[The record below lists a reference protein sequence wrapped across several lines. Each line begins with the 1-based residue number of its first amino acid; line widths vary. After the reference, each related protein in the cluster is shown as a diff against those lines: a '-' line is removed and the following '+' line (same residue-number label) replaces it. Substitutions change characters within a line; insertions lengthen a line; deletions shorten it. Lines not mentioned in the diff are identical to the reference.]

1 MSELKIQRLKTNLIL
16 ERIKNMKRIL
26 YGLLL
31 LILWQM
37 IAQICFAQDRT
48 MYVARGG
55 SAHTMRYFS
64 QPNIPATVW
73 LNPYLDENWAG
84 GYIIFSDSI
93 QWLGDLRLDL
103 FRKRMEMRIEGDTFM
118 ISEPFVL
125 NQIRMGD
132 AYYVYSPFVIEKRN
146 KRIFGADYFE
156 VLNPPGKV
164 NLLLRRNVR
173 VNESSIAPSNMLF
186 GGKVEE
192 KKSFAQVKQYYLQTE
207 EDGAAIL
214 LRRKRSSLLKH
225 LADKKDAIDAFAK
238 ANKLSFSDPSDVAKI
253 VEHYNAI
260 SIHN

>member
-1 MSELKIQRLKTNLIL
+1 
-16 ERIKNMKRIL
+16 MKQIICS
-26 YGLLL
+26 LLL
-31 LILWQM
+31 MIVWQM
-37 IAQICFAQDRT
+37 MTQNSFAQDRT

-55 SAHTMRYFS
+55 SAHSMRYFS
-64 QPNIPATVW
+64 QPNTPTTVW

-93 QWLGDLRLDL
+93 QWQGDLRLDL

-125 NQIRMGD
+125 NQIKMGD

-146 KRIFGADYFE
+146 KRIFGADYFQ

-186 GGKVEE
+186 GGNVEE

-207 EDGAAIL
+207 KDGAAIL

-238 ANKLSFSDPSDVAKI
+238 ANKLSFSDPMDVAKI
-253 VEHYNAI
+253 VDHYNEI
-260 SIHN
+260 CSQKLN

>member
-1 MSELKIQRLKTNLIL
+1 
-16 ERIKNMKRIL
+16 MKRIICS
-26 YGLLL
+26 LLL

-37 IAQICFAQDRT
+37 MMQNCRAQNRT
-48 MYVARGG
+48 TYVIRGG
-55 SAHTMRYFS
+55 TAHTMRHFS
-64 QPNIPATVW
+64 QPDTPTSVW
-73 LNPYLDENWAG
+73 LNPYLDENWAD

-125 NQIRMGD
+125 NLIKMGE
-132 AYYVYSPFVIEKRN
+132 AYYVYSPFIKEKRN
-146 KRIFGADYFE
+146 KKTFGADYFE

-186 GGKVEE
+186 GGNVEE
-192 KKSFAQVKQYYLQTE
+192 IKSFAQVKQYYLQTE
-207 EDGAAIL
+207 KDGAAIL
-214 LRRKRSSLLKH
+214 LRRRRSSLLKH

-238 ANKLSFSDPSDVAKI
+238 ENKLSFSDPSDVAKI

-260 SIHN
+260 SIQN